1 MSVSGVNSVLGNQ
14 AATAASASNASRVPT
29 KLLNQDDF
37 LKLVVA
43 QMTHQDPL
51 APQTDTEFISQMTT
65 FTTLEQTKTMQA
77 DISQMRAQQNILKGM
92 SLMDREVVVKS
103 GASGGT
109 TTGVVKGM
117 DMQDGQNIKIVVGD
131 KSYALSDVVEV
142 HLAN

>member
-1 MSVSGVNSVLGNQ
+1 MSVSGVNPVLGHQ
-14 AATAASASNASRVPT
+14 TAVTPAATSSIRVPT
-29 KLLNQDDF
+29 KLLDQADF
-37 LKLVVA
+37 LKLIVV
-43 QMTHQDPL
+43 QMQNQDPL
-51 APQTDTEFISQMTT
+51 KPQTDTEFLAQMTT
-65 FTTLEQTKTMQA
+65 FTTLEQTKTMQS
-77 DISQMRAQQNILKGM
+77 DISQMRAQQQVLKGM

-103 GASGGT
+103 SDLGGT